1 MKTFLCGIFCTIRSI
16 LYPGTRICIAS
27 GKRGQAQEVID
38 KILDILMPK
47 SPYLRNEIAKYN
59 KSTLDYS
66 ITFKNG
72 SKITVVTAGES
83 GRHNR
88 ANILICDEFRII
100 PKAIIDTILRKFLT
114 APRQPGYLSK
124 PEYSHLKEQNK
135 ELYFSS
141 AYFKKHWAWDKVNT
155 YAENLLDDSKKY
167 FICALPYQLAL
178 KEDLLDPISVANEM
192 SESDFNEISWLMEMG
207 CEFWGE
213 SEDAFFNYESL
224 TESRMVSKAFYPSW
238 VANKVNMTQV
248 KPPIKKD
255 GELRL
260 LCADIAVM
268 PSKKHKNDATT
279 IDILQLIPTKNGQ
292 YIRNLVY
299 SVNIEGEHSGVQ
311 ALEIRRLYDDFECD
325 YIVMDAN
332 GVGTGIYDYL
342 VSDLVDPN
350 NGEMYPA
357 LTCKNDEVMASRYQ
371 GSSKNPPKVIY
382 SVKASA
388 EFNSVCAQQLKDN
401 ISRKKTRL
409 LISEFDAD
417 IDFKKSKAFK
427 DLDED
432 QKAELLKPFIQTTLT
447 INEIVNLE
455 YEIVNN
461 KIKISEKGTS
471 RKDRYSALAYG
482 NYIASEL
489 EREIIKKKSMQSSF
503 QKREFVFRKPKLK

>member
-1 MKTFLCGIFCTIRSI
+1 
-16 LYPGTRICIAS
+16 
-27 GKRGQAQEVID
+27 
-38 KILDILMPK
+38 
-47 SPYLRNEIAKYN
+47 
-59 KSTLDYS
+59 
-66 ITFKNG
+66 
-72 SKITVVTAGES
+72 
-83 GRHNR
+83 
-88 ANILICDEFRII
+88 
-100 PKAIIDTILRKFLT
+100 
-114 APRQPGYLSK
+114 
-124 PEYSHLKEQNK
+124 
-135 ELYFSS
+135 
-141 AYFKKHWAWDKVNT
+141 
-155 YAENLLDDSKKY
+155 
-167 FICALPYQLAL
+167 
-178 KEDLLDPISVANEM
+178 
-192 SESDFNEISWLMEMG
+192 
-207 CEFWGE
+207 
-213 SEDAFFNYESL
+213 
-224 TESRMVSKAFYPSW
+224 MVSKAFYPSW